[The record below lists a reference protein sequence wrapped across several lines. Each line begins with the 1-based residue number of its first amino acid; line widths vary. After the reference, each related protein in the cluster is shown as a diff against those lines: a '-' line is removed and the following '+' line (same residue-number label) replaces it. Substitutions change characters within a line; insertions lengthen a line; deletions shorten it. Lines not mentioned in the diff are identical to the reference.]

1 MSEYGYIAHSELYHH
16 GVKGQRWGIRRY
28 QNEDGSYK
36 SGAEGRYYHPIR
48 SLIRGVHSI
57 PRKITDSTRASVK
70 RAKQEEK
77 ESKVGYR
84 VKNVA
89 VGYGKNKVKEK
100 IKSILPEKKEKKVVT
115 QESELAAKR
124 AKMRKAAAT
133 TAGVISGIGTAAAVG
148 LGTYKYFKGKKNGK
162 DIVNRALQGLASGK
176 AAGQIGSNAISNI
189 KRTKNI
195 KNTVAQLT
203 GSIKG
208 AKNTNAQ
215 LKLGGGKIY
224 SQVKGTNRK
233 GSSAPKAF
241 LKNTKDYDNW
251 SYMLG
256 QKNGRYSLGRKEV
269 SDHARAMLVGN
280 PNLTDY
286 SNKRNKLVAKYAKKA
301 YKQYKKSTK

>member
-48 SLIRGVHSI
+48 TAIRGLHSI
-57 PRKITDSTRASVK
+57 PRRLTDITGRKSNKDKLPTKKASDAVKSTASKATDKVK
-70 RAKQEEK
+70 SKLP
-77 ESKVGYR
+77 ESKV
-84 VKNVA
+84 KD
-89 VGYGKNKVKEK
+89 
-100 IKSILPEKKEKKVVT
+100 
-115 QESELAAKR
+115 ESSLLAKR
-124 AKMRKAAAT
+124 AKMRKAADI
-133 TAGVISGIGTAAAVG
+133 TAKTVAGLGAVG
-148 LGTYKYFKGKKNGK
+148 VASLIAGKYMMKKSGAKK

-176 AAGQIGSNAISNI
+176 VAGQVGSNAISNI

-286 SNKRNKLVAKYAKKA
+286 SKKRNKLVAKYAKKA